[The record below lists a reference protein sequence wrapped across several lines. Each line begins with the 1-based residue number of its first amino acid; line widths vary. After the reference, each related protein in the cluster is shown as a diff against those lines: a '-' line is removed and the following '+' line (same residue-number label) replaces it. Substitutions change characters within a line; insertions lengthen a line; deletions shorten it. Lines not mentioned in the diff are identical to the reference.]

1 MTHSPKVQ
9 EALDRIGVTDG
20 RQIKIQHIVDLC
32 SEIKN
37 LDKEAQKELIS
48 MLPAV
53 QGKILEAYVS
63 FRDIACNVLESND
76 ESEKQVYGIY
86 KDVLQSI
93 DDELKDP
100 NISEERRRELSEE
113 RKEYV
118 RLAHSK
124 DTEGKEFKK
133 ILAQYG
139 LFGVFVVA
147 APFACAVGA
156 KINVK

>member
-9 EALDRIGVTDG
+9 EALDRIGVTNG

-48 MLPAV
+48 MLPTI

-63 FRDIACNVLESND
+63 FKDIASDALESND

-86 KDVLQSI
+86 KDAIHSI

-100 NISEERRRELSEE
+100 NISEERRRDLSEE
-113 RKEYV
+113 RKEYI
-118 RLAHSK
+118 RLANSK

-133 ILAQYG
+133 TLVQYG
-139 LFGVFVVA
+139 LACVAAVALPFAFVV
-147 APFACAVGA
+147 GG